1 MLYCITLSMGSELDV
16 GYAWV
21 VAIASWT
28 TTVIN
33 VMVTTSGIYY
43 PYLIDYYEESAA
55 TVGFALVLIPTVKS
69 LFGVFIAIIAKAL
82 GCRIVVIL
90 GSFILMCGCILMA
103 YSTSIT
109 AVFLACSLIG
119 IGICVNY
126 FVAYFIIDVYFKK
139 YFTLVISIKAA
150 INGAALM
157 MAPYVNRMFVINFG
171 WQHSYLLLSAISYHL
186 VLCGV
191 IYRAPKISSN
201 EESEELSLLVV
212 EQENNSLQPDLQITP
227 TDEKRCSSWLGYI
240 YEICHLRLFKSNAF
254 VVLVFV
260 SLLHGAV
267 EEGVVMI
274 IPDDMLERGSTL
286 RASQLTLTV
295 YGASSLIG
303 RPVHYLFSKFISND
317 LFIHLATIYFLAFLA
332 LLICV
337 TTVDDDAI
345 YVAMVFIGFSVGWFS
360 AIQPLIVKSVAN
372 DFFFGFAW
380 VDLLYGVGA
389 CIGIIFLG
397 CLRDK
402 VGNFWLSQF
411 SLLCL
416 AIINTVLLF
425 GFVVYRKMKKTC

>member
-1 MLYCITLSMGSELDV
+1 M
-16 GYAWV
+16 
-21 VAIASWT
+21 
-28 TTVIN
+28 
-33 VMVTTSGIYY
+33 VMSGC
-43 PYLIDYYEESAA
+43 L
-55 TVGFALVLIPTVKS
+55 
-69 LFGVFIAIIAKAL
+69 
-82 GCRIVVIL
+82 
-90 GSFILMCGCILMA
+90 LMA

-126 FVAYFIIDVYFKK
+126 FVAYFTLDVYFKK

-212 EQENNSLQPDLQITP
+212 EQENNSPQPDLQITP
-227 TDEKRCSSWLGYI
+227 ADEKWCPSWLRYI

-254 VVLVFV
+254 VVLAFV

-267 EEGVVMI
+267 EEGVDMI
-274 IPDDMLERGSTL
+274 IPDDMLERGATL
-286 RASQLTLTV
+286 RASQLILTV
-295 YGASSLIG
+295 YGAGSIIG
-303 RPVHYLFSKFISND
+303 RPVHYLFSKLVSND

-332 LLICV
+332 LLICI
-337 TTVDDDAI
+337 TTTDGDPV
-345 YVAMVFIGFSVGWFS
+345 YLTMVLFGFSVGWFS
-360 AIQPLIVKSVAN
+360 AIQPLIVKSVVD

-389 CIGIIFLG
+389 FIGIIFLG
-397 CLRDK
+397 YLRDQ
-402 VGNFWLSQF
+402 VGNFWLSEF
-411 SLLCL
+411 LLLCL
-416 AIINTVLLF
+416 AMINSVLLF
-425 GFVVYRKMKKTC
+425 GFVVYRRMKKIC